1 MNPIFFNLSKRKKR
15 NVLTDLLLGKSTEG
29 IVSKKELYALN
40 RLIEGPPSSTAPVKI
55 NNRPKKT
62 KKVRTAGKKN
72 QNTKRKKTH
81 YLSQEISENL
91 DRAQMTI
98 RSLVPE
104 DLRSRISKSHI
115 VNQSLAVVL
124 QEFEAKGKDSRLIS
138 TIMQKT

>member
-15 NVLTDLLLGKSTEG
+15 NILTDLLLGKSTEG
-29 IVSKKELYALN
+29 IVSKKELNALN

-55 NNRPKKT
+55 NNRPKRT
-62 KKVRTAGKKN
+62 KEVSTAGKKN

-124 QEFEAKGKDSRLIS
+124 QEFEAKGKNSRLIR